1 MMVGLLRQQ
10 RDHRHE
16 SERLDEV
23 VELDL
28 AMQLAVSDDPTFRE

>member
-1 MMVGLLRQQ
+1 MVGFLGQQ

-16 SERLDEV
+16 TERLDEV

-28 AMQLAVSDDPTFRE
+28 AVQFAVDDGPALRC